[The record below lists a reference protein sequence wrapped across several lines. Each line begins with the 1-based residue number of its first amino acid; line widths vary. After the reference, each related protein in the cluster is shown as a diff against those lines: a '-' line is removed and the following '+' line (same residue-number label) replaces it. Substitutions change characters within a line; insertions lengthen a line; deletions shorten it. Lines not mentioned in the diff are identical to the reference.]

1 MIELYKNKKNR
12 PSRNDNERQ
21 LPRHG
26 RQEFRE
32 PRQIEESCETTG
44 YETQIRED
52 CKTLVETVC
61 NNVTV
66 TRFRPDI
73 DEKCTTRVSKR
84 IQNSLII
91 QPILRLIRSAGQPK
105 QIYPSANVP
114 PDMKRG
120 VK

>member
-73 DEKCTTRVSKR
+73 DEKCTTRVSTSKR
-84 IQNSLII
+84 I
-91 QPILRLIRSAGQPK
+91 
-105 QIYPSANVP
+105 
-114 PDMKRG
+114 
-120 VK
+120 